1 MIYITGDTHG
11 EMDRFHSKEMKKVGK
26 GDTLLICGD
35 FGFIW
40 DGSAAERKSIRK
52 LGSRRYAVGF
62 VDGTHENFD
71 LLATYPVVEWHGG
84 KAAISAET
92 CISCSAGRF
101 IPSKEKPFSRSAEA
115 TAGKNRSAWRLENG
129 GRAKC
134 RMLRRYAP
142 DGKISRLPD
151 LLSTI
156 S

>member
-62 VDGTHENFD
+62 VDGTHENFERD
-71 LLATYPVVEWHGG
+71 EEVSE
-84 KAAISAET
+84 
-92 CISCSAGRF
+92 
-101 IPSKEKPFSRSAEA
+101 
-115 TAGKNRSAWRLENG
+115 
-129 GRAKC
+129 
-134 RMLRRYAP
+134 
-142 DGKISRLPD
+142 
-151 LLSTI
+151 
-156 S
+156 